1 MAIENLMGDEL
12 TEKEME
18 IQVCIPNQPQEIQLC
33 VPNLL
38 NNKTNLGL
46 VISAESP
53 TSNATSEYGK
63 LQPKDHSTFIYFSSG
78 YMICMT
84 YLFALL
90 FNTKLKRTMADEG
103 ELDLKDI
110 LNDEE
115 TEGEKYDDKT

>member
-18 IQVCIPNQPQEIQLC
+18 MQVCIPNL
-33 VPNLL
+33 PN
-38 NNKTNLGL
+38 NNTNLGL
-46 VISAESP
+46 LNSTESP

-63 LQPKDHSTFIYFSSG
+63 LYPKDHSTFIYFSTG
-78 YMICMT
+78 YMISIT

-115 TEGEKYDDKT
+115 PEGEKYDDKT